1 MITDKG
7 PGDERQFAA
16 EQERGKR
23 KERIQTMKKAM
34 SCVIAA
40 VIAAGIVLPA
50 SAQDSGLAGE
60 ISLSG
65 AWALYPMALRWS
77 EEFCKLHP
85 RVRIDV
91 QAGGAGKGIADALA
105 GVVDL
110 GMVSRGIH
118 PTETGKGAFPLAV
131 CKDAVVPTLSAKNPF
146 LTQLQRTGVR
156 KEALIAAWIT
166 EQAKTWGDVLGTGD
180 RSPLHV
186 YTRSDACGAAET
198 WAEYLGKKQEDLNG
212 VGVYGDPGL
221 AEAVRRDPLGL
232 GFNNINYAY
241 DAKTENPLQ
250 GMAILPLDLNGNG
263 TVDPEESFYQ
273 NRDAITAAIARGAYP
288 SPPARDLYLVAK
300 GRPQKPA
307 LVEFLRWILDA
318 GQKFVPETGYIA
330 LSSERLAAEMK
341 KIEAP

>member
-1 MITDKG
+1 
-7 PGDERQFAA
+7 
-16 EQERGKR
+16 
-23 KERIQTMKKAM
+23 MKKAM
-34 SCVIAA
+34 GCILAA

-50 SAQDSGLAGE
+50 STEDKDLAGE
-60 ISLSG
+60 ITLSG

-77 EEFCKLHP
+77 EEFRKLHP

-105 GVVDL
+105 GIVDL

-118 PTETGKGAFPLAV
+118 PAETEKGAFPLAV

-166 EQAKTWGDVLGTGD
+166 EQAKTWGGLLGAGERT
-180 RSPLHV
+180 PLQV

-198 WAEYLGKKQEDLNG
+198 WAEYLGKKQEDLRG
-212 VGVYGDPGL
+212 IGVYGDPGL
-221 AEAVRRDPLGL
+221 AEAVRRDSLGL

-241 DAKTENPLQ
+241 DAKTEKPLQ
-250 GMAILPLDLNGNG
+250 GLAILPLDLNGNG
-263 TVDPEESFYQ
+263 TVDPEENFYGT
-273 NRDAITAAIARGAYP
+273 RDAITAAIARGAYP

-300 GRPQKPA
+300 GQPHQPA
-307 LVEFLRWILDA
+307 LVEFLRWILGA
-318 GQKFVPETGYIA
+318 GQKFVAETGYIA
-330 LSSERLAAEMK
+330 LSPERLAAEAK
-341 KIEAP
+341 KIEVH